1 MITKALIS
9 AFALFIFIL
18 PVPGTIALRYSLML
32 VLLCLTIV
40 SLRKTGPEG
49 DNQLANRAKPLV
61 LGLALITA
69 WFVFQATAISEET
82 AWALKELANQWLP
95 AILVACFGM
104 AMVRVLARAGWNR
117 SQILGLVALCML
129 VQVIA
134 SFVVVI
140 PIYAAE
146 GAFPQGKTWF
156 TAGKLEIS
164 YWNNLLLTLLAVDAL
179 SRWLYQKSITRLPI
193 GLVAAGIILIFTSNL
208 AFGAR
213 AGLIGSGILIVSL
226 AVLVLLHERSRLG
239 PFRVAAFI
247 LSSTLLVVIL
257 AEMSYRSDPRWASFE
272 ETAEIAWTQKGGAAW
287 LNPDEVPLP
296 DLASGVPAEASAYY
310 RLSWIR
316 AGLQLI
322 GDYPLGVGYGRNAFG
337 HALRK
342 TTETHLGH
350 AHSGII
356 DLTVGAGL
364 PGLLLWLGLLASLVF
379 IGLRRYFRQQDA
391 LGLVMVFAVGGF
403 FGRMLI
409 DSINRDHMLMLYFL
423 IIGILIA
430 MPEESVDR

>member
-1 MITKALIS
+1 MTKALI
-9 AFALFIFIL
+9 AIFALFIFIL
-18 PVPGTIALRYSLML
+18 PVPGTIALRYSLIL

-40 SLRKTGPEG
+40 LIRKTGSVRDSG
-49 DNQLANRAKPLV
+49 LASRAKPLI

-69 WFVFQATAISEET
+69 WFVFQAIAISAET

-95 AILVACFGM
+95 AILVACFGI
-104 AMVRVLARAGWNR
+104 AIVIVLAKAGWSR
-117 SQILGLVALCML
+117 SQILGLLAICML
-129 VQVIA
+129 VQVMA
-134 SFVVVI
+134 SFLAVI

-146 GAFPQGKTWF
+146 GFFPQGKTWF

-164 YWNNLLLTLLAVDAL
+164 YWNNLLLTLLAVDVF
-179 SRWLYQKSITRLPI
+179 SRWLYQKSITRLPLCI
-193 GLVAAGIILIFTSNL
+193 VTAGIILVFTSNL

-226 AVLVLLHERSRLG
+226 SILVFWHERSRLG
-239 PFRVAAFI
+239 RSRVAAFM
-247 LSSTLLVVIL
+247 LSSALLIVIL
-257 AEMSYRSDPRWASFE
+257 AAMSYRLDPRWAGFE
-272 ETAEIAWTQKGGAAW
+272 ETAEMAWTQKESAAW

-296 DLASGVPAEASAYY
+296 TLVSGVPAEASAYY

-342 TTETHLGH
+342 TTETRLGH

-356 DLTVGAGL
+356 DLTVGTGL

-379 IGLRRYFRQQDA
+379 MGLRRYFTQQDA
-391 LGLVMVFAVGGF
+391 VGLVMVFAAGGF

-423 IIGILIA
+423 IIGILVA
-430 MPEESVDR
+430 LPEEAAD